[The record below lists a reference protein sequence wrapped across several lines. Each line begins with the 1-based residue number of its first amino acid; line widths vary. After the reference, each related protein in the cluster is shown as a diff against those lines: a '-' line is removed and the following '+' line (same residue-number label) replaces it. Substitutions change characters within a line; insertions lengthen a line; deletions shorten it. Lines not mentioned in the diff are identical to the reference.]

1 MTKTFRPVFSPPE
14 AAAPAELLD
23 DAADAGAAADEEELD
38 ELEEQA
44 ASATVTGM
52 ARASHVARLSFIL
65 NPFNSKGCSRCGLSG
80 GGAG

>member
-1 MTKTFRPVFSPPE
+1 MTKTFRPDFSPPE
-14 AAAPAELLD
+14 AEPPAELLD
-23 DAADAGAAADEEELD
+23 EAEDDAGADAADDEELD

-65 NPFNSKGCSRCGLSG
+65 NPFN
-80 GGAG
+80 